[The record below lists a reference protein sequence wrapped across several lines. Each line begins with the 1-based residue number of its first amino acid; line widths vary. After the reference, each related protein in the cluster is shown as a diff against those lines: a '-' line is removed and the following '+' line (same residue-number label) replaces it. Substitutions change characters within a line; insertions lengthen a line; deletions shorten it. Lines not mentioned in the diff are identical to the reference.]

1 MAGLDHLELRDVPF
15 WSRIPPSQGRRN
27 KLAQTTTHIN
37 TRKSLTLSLFVNVRL
52 ADCTANRIFGPV
64 RAGGPHTA
72 ESFDELAQQLESAWD
87 GAVND
92 GKKGHSGKE
101 MKVVSIQESIT
112 AGVESGL
119 LLPQVGGDAASSN
132 ENRPKFKQLA
142 QARDNDFVQLLHE
155 MQNREDLVKALSG
168 HLGQKEALAEAITY
182 LHADRFKTP
191 RWYINVI
198 FADASAQTVFV
209 GGRRRLVNHITA
221 RVRSGP
227 TRSRESFN
235 ELCSEINSAWHRIV
249 HPELSASELPPRE
262 LELAAIFIT
271 SELVAGMKVGFPVP
285 AAGTEIAWAKE
296 HFESFKERAALGDED
311 FVDYVEELE
320 KKPEFNAALRS
331 G

>member
-1 MAGLDHLELRDVPF
+1 MPLYTVSHAAP
-15 WSRIPPSQGRRN
+15 
-27 KLAQTTTHIN
+27 
-37 TRKSLTLSLFVNVRL
+37 LSL
-52 ADCTANRIFGPV
+52 D
-64 RAGGPHTA
+64 
-72 ESFDELAQQLESAWD
+72 
-87 GAVND
+87 
-92 GKKGHSGKE
+92 
-101 MKVVSIQESIT
+101 
-112 AGVESGL
+112 
-119 LLPQVGGDAASSN
+119 
-132 ENRPKFKQLA
+132 
-142 QARDNDFVQLLHE
+142 
-155 MQNREDLVKALSG
+155 
-168 HLGQKEALAEAITY
+168 QKEALAEAITH
-182 LHADRFKTP
+182 LHADRFKSP

-198 FADASAQTVFV
+198 FTDASAQTVFV

-249 HPELSASELPPRE
+249 HPELSASELAPRE

-320 KKPEFNAALRS
+320 KKPEFNEALRS
-331 G
+331 D